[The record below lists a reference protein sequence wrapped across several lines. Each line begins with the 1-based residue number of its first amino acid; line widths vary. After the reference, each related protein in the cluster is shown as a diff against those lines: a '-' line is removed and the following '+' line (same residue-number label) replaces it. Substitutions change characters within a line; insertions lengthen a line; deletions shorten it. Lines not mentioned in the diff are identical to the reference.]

1 MAEKLFLHHFFE
13 ATKINNISQLPK
25 PTLFFLIVAAKICL
39 FCGLGLSSRMMKTT
53 NDWKSL
59 LAGRFD
65 RELEDERK
73 AQEKVQATAKDAEE
87 AALAARREPLRI
99 ELDKHGR
106 KGKPV
111 TLITEFQGEEQE
123 LARLTRLLQSR
134 VGAGGSHCFN
144 SEAPFDGQILIQGD
158 CRQKAA
164 ALLQKEGYKVRLI
177 GC

>member
-1 MAEKLFLHHFFE
+1 M
-13 ATKINNISQLPK
+13 
-25 PTLFFLIVAAKICL
+25 
-39 FCGLGLSSRMMKTT
+39 
-53 NDWKSL
+53 

-65 RELEDERK
+65 RELQDERE
-73 AQEKVQATAKDAEE
+73 AQTQMPDPKGSQDDP
-87 AALAARREPLRI
+87 ALSRQRSPLRI

-111 TLITEFQGEEQE
+111 TLITEFQGEEKE
-123 LARLTRLLQSR
+123 LARLTKLLQSR

-158 CRQKAA
+158 CRQKVAS
-164 ALLQKEGYKVRLI
+164 LLQKEGYKIRLI